1 MDELAYLS
9 WVEAACRIRK
19 KELSPVDYCQSL
31 LARIEA
37 HNPALDAFLELTADQ
52 AMSDAREAEDAVVN
66 AKSLGPMHGVPFAL
80 KDIIDANG
88 LHTTAHSKILADNI
102 ATGDACVTQRI
113 RDAGAILFGK
123 LSTHEF
129 AFGGP
134 CFDLPWPPAR
144 NPWDR
149 RMFPGG
155 SSSGSGAAVAAGF
168 VPVALGTDTG
178 GSVRN
183 PASQCGIVGMK
194 ATYGRVSRRG
204 VIPLSYSLDHIGPMT
219 RTVEENAALLA
230 VIAGF
235 DPADPGSADEPVAN
249 YQAAARLGQSEGI
262 EGVRVGVIRHF
273 HRNDMIAHPAVDG
286 CIEAALGVLSSLGA
300 TVEEVT
306 TRPLAEFSDGNR
318 VILLSEGYA
327 VHERW
332 MQTRPADYAEMTR
345 QKLLPGAFLRASDY
359 VQAIRNRAGFTS
371 AIDSLLD
378 RVDVLVAASSMDPPF
393 PINDSELV
401 ARCYPRQARAPFNLT
416 GHPALSVPGGYFEDD
431 GEPALPLSFQLIGRH
446 FDEATLY
453 RVAAAYEE
461 ATDWV
466 ERHPPLAAAS

>member
-1 MDELAYLS
+1 MSELAYLS
-9 WVEAACRIRK
+9 FVEAARRIRAK
-19 KELSPVDYCQSL
+19 DLSPVEYTEAL
-31 LARIEA
+31 LARIDT
-37 HNPALDAFLELTADQ
+37 HNPSLDAFLHLTAEQ
-52 AMSDAREAEDAVVN
+52 ALHGAQTAADAIAAGQ
-66 AKSLGPMHGVPFAL
+66 ALGPMHGVPFAL
-80 KDIIDANG
+80 KDIIDVEG
-88 LHTTAHSKILADNI
+88 LPTTAHSQILADNV
-102 ATGDACVTQRI
+102 ARQDAHVTERF
-113 RDAGAILFGK
+113 RAAGAILLGK

-155 SSSGSGAAVAAGF
+155 SSSGSGAAVAAGL
-168 VPVALGTDTG
+168 VPAALGTDTG

-183 PASQCGIVGMK
+183 PASMCGIVGMK

-219 RTVEENAALLA
+219 RTVEENAALLN

-235 DPADPGSADEPVAN
+235 DAHDPGSANEPVPN
-249 YQAAARLGQSEGI
+249 YLDAVHLGQGESLKGL
-262 EGVRVGVIRHF
+262 RVGVIRHF
-273 HRNDMIAHPAVDG
+273 YREDMIAHPAVDAG
-286 CIEAALGVLSSLGA
+286 IEAALGVLAGLGA
-300 TVEEVT
+300 EIEEVT
-306 TRPLAEFSDGNR
+306 TRPLGEFSDGNR

-332 MQTRPADYAEMTR
+332 MQTRPQDYAEMTR
-345 QKLLPGAFLRASDY
+345 QKLLPGAFLRAADY
-359 VQAIRNRAGFTS
+359 VQGLRNRTGFST
-371 AIDSLLD
+371 AVDQLLEHS
-378 RVDVLVAASSMDPPF
+378 DVLVTASSMDPPF
-393 PINDSELV
+393 LIDDAEAV

-416 GHPALSVPGGYFEDD
+416 GHPAVAVPGGYYEAD

-453 RVAAAYEE
+453 RVAAAYEQ
-461 ATDWV
+461 ATGWI
-466 ERHPPLAAAS
+466 ERHPPLDD